1 MEINIEKT
9 IKNLKSR
16 GWKVKY
22 FDTSKEA
29 TDYLNNQIDGVS
41 VGIGG
46 SQTVSEMGLAEKLA
60 THNKLFWH
68 WTKGVEDPLTKALNA
83 EVYLTSAN
91 GISEDG
97 EIVNIDGR
105 GNRVSAQCYGKKRL
119 YVIAGINK
127 IAPDLE
133 KTISRAKAIACV
145 KNAQRLNM
153 DTPCVKDGKC
163 HDCRSKDRI
172 CRAMLILF
180 QPVREMNGEVVLIG
194 ENLGF

>member
-1 MEINIEKT
+1 MNLNKT
-9 IKNLKSR
+9 IESLKSR

-22 FDTSKEA
+22 FDTAKDA
-29 TDYLNNQIDGVS
+29 TEYLNGEIDGVT

-60 THNKLFWH
+60 KHNQLFWH
-68 WTKGVEDPLTKALNA
+68 WTKDVEDPLTKALNA
-83 EVYLTSAN
+83 EVYITSAN

-105 GNRVSAQCYGKKRL
+105 GNRISAQCYGRKRL
-119 YVIAGINK
+119 YVVSGINK

-133 KTISRAKAIACV
+133 KTISRVKSIACV
-145 KNAQRLNM
+145 KNAQRLKMN
-153 DTPCVKDGKC
+153 TPCTIDGKC

-172 CRAMLILF
+172 CKAMLILF
-180 QPVREMNGEVVLIG
+180 QPVREMVGEVVLIG
-194 ENLGF
+194 ESLGF

>member
-1 MEINIEKT
+1 MNIDKT
-9 IKNLKSR
+9 IESLKLR

-22 FDTSKEA
+22 FDKAIDA
-29 TDYLNNQIDGVS
+29 TEYLNGQIDGVT

-46 SQTVSEMGLAEKLA
+46 SQTVNEMGLAEKLA
-60 THNKLFWH
+60 SHNQLFWH
-68 WTKGVEDPLTKALNA
+68 WSKGVEDPLTKATTA
-83 EVYLTSAN
+83 EVYITSAN

-105 GNRVSAQCYGKKRL
+105 GNRISAQCYGKKRL
-119 YVIAGINK
+119 YVVAGINK

-133 KTISRAKAIACV
+133 KTISRVKSIACI
-145 KNAQRLNM
+145 KNAQRLNA
-153 DTPCVKDGKC
+153 DTPCVVDGKC

-172 CRAMLILF
+172 CKAMLILF
-180 QPVREMNGEVVLIG
+180 QPVREMDGEVVIIG